1 MRALALA
8 LVLLASGAAA
18 ADETLPDPYQ
28 DALRELRMN
37 SNAARRAWA
46 AVGLAQGFRT
56 AAQPGAHPKI
66 IEALSESA
74 RLDPDPTVQ
83 AMAAYRLC
91 LLGNATGVAP
101 LVNALREHAASGKDA
116 QGYFDDRV
124 RVPVSYMYRALALV
138 GGREVREFLVAM
150 SSDGARGARVLA
162 ISALGTSWMNDGD
175 IDALLRRL
183 LNERDPAIKGA
194 ATWVLDERERNRNIP
209 AR

>member
-8 LVLLASGAAA
+8 LVLFASGAAA
-18 ADETLPDPYQ
+18 AEETLPDPYQ

-37 SNAARRAWA
+37 PDAARRAWA
-46 AVGLAQGFRT
+46 AVGLGQGFRT

-66 IEALSESA
+66 IEALTESA

-83 AMAAYRLC
+83 AMAAYGLC
-91 LLGNATGVAP
+91 LLGNTAGVAP

-124 RVPVSYMYRALALV
+124 GVAVSYMYRALALV
-138 GGREVREFLVAM
+138 GGRQAREFLVAM

-162 ISALGTSWMNDGD
+162 ISTLGTSWMDDAD

-194 ATWVLDERERNRNIP
+194 ATWVLDERQRNRTAP